1 MAAFVSPVAEP
12 ASWAY
17 ATVDGVS
24 IPDGLRYSGYRV
36 RGVRATRTPD
46 GDVQLPATGVVRK
59 VVDADGRAFVE
70 LQPTPFPIR
79 RVALGL
85 PGGLP
90 TFYLV
95 FDDQTG
101 LTFGDGEADLGGA
114 ALRTA
119 SAVTILAVRQDR
131 MLVDPAVFAAHLTAA
146 ISQGGGDA
154 SQWQPFADAITSATA
169 TGDAVPVLL
178 YDHAGQP
185 RTAGNVFVV
194 LGPSDAE
201 SVHLATLAP
210 QDAGDLQRTVARMNG
225 TDPATMPIATL
236 FGDGRTSFRLRP
248 LADAGDIQLVRI
260 EDAAA
265 QASEI
270 TLTPQLRSVAFTNL
284 AGWFAPQFVTL
295 GTGED
300 LTRFT
305 RGNRFT
311 PFHNGAPFID
321 DLFERLRDAQRP
333 DGGFHLA
340 TGYQLFPQTKFTQR
354 KVGDDRLETM
364 TLAEAT
370 ALLGSDNI
378 ALTLEQAV
386 KLIGDA
392 GGKTRF
398 LNAQFYQFED
408 PREPTVDE
416 LALAS
421 LVVMGILWL
430 DGLGVQ
436 FARTDFTG
444 VIFLLLIAI
453 SASIY
458 TQCILDSNGLPLER
472 NGLAVDVLKVLPG
485 ALSIFDPYPVRVEDN
500 MPPPALG
507 EFPFDDIFKVTR
519 HFGLFHQKLSIVKVG
534 ADHFGYC
541 GGMDLNPNRLDDVDH
556 MAREPYHDVHARIEG
571 DAVHDL
577 ALTFDQ
583 RWRRIEADE
592 PPAFDVPPR
601 DGALTPG
608 ADIVQVARTY
618 FAPAPGG
625 EDRQLFFAP
634 NGDRTAGD
642 TMLSA
647 LREARE
653 YIYLEDQYCVPPRI
667 YRETLVAKVRDR
679 EIRQLILSIV
689 GISGDILFGDRVR
702 EAFFDDLRTA
712 DAGAGIV
719 RIGYPRRRFT
729 STDNAV
735 RASSGKMLLAEALP
749 AGGGT
754 QACIVLTPDV
764 RIPAVPFWVSV
775 DGELIYAYDETST
788 TNLPLGAKAF
798 LCERGDA
805 TAIAAGGSSP
815 SGAFPRAHQAGA
827 AVTAIDLTGIYVHA
841 KMMIVDDVFLGIG
854 SANLDNRGFFYDGE
868 CHCFTIPQSLRL
880 SPTNP
885 AFQMRRKIWAEMV
898 DLPPEMIAPLLTDP
912 LAAGRL
918 FDRSP
923 FAGNRY
929 TPIDA
934 RPPHLMLSYT
944 TGDGAI
950 ADLIQ
955 LLGFTVQANHI
966 SALYTTVVD
975 PHSRLEPN
983 PEP

>member
-17 ATVDGVS
+17 ETVEVLVPG
-24 IPDGLRYSGYRV
+24 GLRYGGYPV

-46 GDVQLPATGVVRK
+46 GDVQLPTTGVVRK
-59 VVDADGRAFVE
+59 VVDSDGRAFVE
-70 LQPTPFPIR
+70 VQPIPFPIR

-101 LTFGDGEADLGGA
+101 LTFADGEADLGGA
-114 ALRTA
+114 TLRTA

-131 MLVDPAVFAAHLTAA
+131 MLVDPAVFAAQLSAA

-154 SQWQPFADAITSATA
+154 SQWQPFAEAITSATA
-169 TGDAVPVLL
+169 TGDAAPVLL

-185 RTAGNVFVV
+185 RLAGNVFVV
-194 LGPSDAE
+194 LGPPDAE
-201 SVHLATLAP
+201 SIHLATLAP
-210 QDAGDLQRTVARMNG
+210 QDAGDLQRTVARMNA
-225 TDPATMPIATL
+225 TNPATMPIATL
-236 FGDGRTSFRLRP
+236 FEDSRTSFRLRP
-248 LADAGDIQLVRI
+248 LAGPGDIQLVRI

-265 QASEI
+265 QATEI
-270 TLTPQLRSVAFTNL
+270 TLTPQLRSVAFTDL

-295 GTGED
+295 GNGND
-300 LTRFT
+300 LARFT
-305 RGNRFT
+305 RGNLVT
-311 PFHNGAPFID
+311 PFHNGQPFID

-333 DGGFHLA
+333 DGGFHLG

-354 KVGDDRLETM
+354 KVGDDRSAIL
-364 TLAEAT
+364 TLADAT
-370 ALLGSDNI
+370 PLLGPDDI
-378 ALTLEQAV
+378 PLTLEQAV

-392 GGKTRF
+392 GGAARF
-398 LNAQFYQFED
+398 LNAKFYQFED
-408 PREPTVDE
+408 PREPTVAE
-416 LALAS
+416 LTLAS

-430 DGLGVQ
+430 DALGVH
-436 FARTDFTG
+436 FAHTDFSG
-444 VIFLLLIAI
+444 IIWLFLIAI
-453 SASIY
+453 GASVY
-458 TQCILDSNGLPLER
+458 TQYILDSNGLPLEV
-472 NGLAVDVLKVLPG
+472 NKQAVDVLSALPG
-485 ALSIFDPYPVRVEDN
+485 SLSVFDAYPARVEDN
-500 MPPPALG
+500 IPPPALG
-507 EFPFDDIFKVTR
+507 AFPFDDIFKVTR

-534 ADHFGYC
+534 TDHFGYC
-541 GGMDLNPNRLDDVDH
+541 GGMDLNPNRLDDADH

-571 DAVHDL
+571 AAVHDL

-583 RWRRIEADE
+583 RWQRSGGGQ
-592 PPAFDVPPR
+592 PPAFEVPPR
-601 DGALTPG
+601 DSAFASGS
-608 ADIVQVARTY
+608 DIVQVARTY

-625 EDRQLFFAP
+625 DDHSLFFAP

-647 LREARE
+647 LRQAQE
-653 YIYLEDQYCVPPRI
+653 YIYLEDQYCVPPRV
-667 YRETLVAKVRDR
+667 YRETLIAKVRNR
-679 EIRQLILSIV
+679 EIRQLIMSIV

-702 EAFFDDLRTA
+702 EAFFDDLLTA

-729 STDNAV
+729 STDNAI
-735 RASSGKMLLAEALP
+735 RASSGKMLLAEDLP

-754 QACIVLTPDV
+754 QARIVLTPDV

-775 DGELIYAYDETST
+775 EGELIYAYDETSI
-788 TNLPLGAKAF
+788 TNLPTGAKAF

-815 SGAFPRAHQAGA
+815 SGAFPRIHKAGA
-827 AVTAIDLTGIYVHA
+827 PATAIDLTGIYVHA
-841 KMMIVDDVFLGIG
+841 KLIMVDDVFLGMG

-868 CHCFTIPQSLRL
+868 CHCFTIPESLRM

-885 AFQMRRKIWAEMV
+885 ALQLRRKIWAEMV
-898 DLPPEMIAPLLTDP
+898 DLPQDMIAPLLTDP
-912 LAAGRL
+912 LAAGHL

-929 TPIDA
+929 TRIDA

-955 LLGFTVQANHI
+955 ALGFTVQASNI
-966 SALYTTVVD
+966 PALYTTIVD